1 MPSTELNIRGITY
14 PLGAKVVGW
23 IISLIPL
30 GILVYFGV
38 KQAIAY
44 NYDWV

>member
-30 GILVYFGV
+30 GILIYFGV
-38 KQAIAY
+38 KQAIEY
-44 NYDWV
+44 KYDWV